1 MGPDIASHGENAVT
15 IALLSLLLFSPSAV
29 VQEEEGAL
37 GKDKSGMKWALP
49 FTAAK
54 KASADG
60 RRLLL
65 IKPVAFGTS
74 SDGGW

>member
-1 MGPDIASHGENAVT
+1 MT
-15 IALLSLLLFSPSAV
+15 IALLSLLLFSPSSV
-29 VQEEEGAL
+29 VQEQESAL
-37 GKDKSGMKWALP
+37 DKDKSGMKWVLP

-74 SDGGW
+74 PDGGW

>member
-1 MGPDIASHGENAVT
+1 MT

-37 GKDKSGMKWALP
+37 GKDKSGMKWVLP

>member
-1 MGPDIASHGENAVT
+1 MT
-15 IALLSLLLFSPSAV
+15 IALLSLLLFSPSSV
-29 VQEEEGAL
+29 VQEQESAL
-37 GKDKSGMKWALP
+37 DKDKSGMKWVLP